1 MCAFDGLTFKQGLT
15 KVGYPDD
22 QAEALSA
29 LIRDHVVGN
38 AATKEDLLHTEQ
50 RLNEKI
56 DRIEERLR
64 AEINTLGQKMTIQLG
79 SMSIAGVVIILTA
92 MAFLI

>member
-1 MCAFDGLTFKQGLT
+1 MSAFDGLTFKQELT
-15 KVGYPDD
+15 KVGIPTD

-38 AATKEDLLHTEQ
+38 AASKDDLLHVEQ

-56 DRIEERLR
+56 NRVEERLR
-64 AEINTLGQKMTIQLG
+64 AEVNSLGQSMTIKLG
-79 SMSIAGVVIILTA
+79 SLSIAGVVIILTA
-92 MAFLI
+92 MALLL

>member
-1 MCAFDGLTFKQGLT
+1 MSAFDGLTFKQGLT

-50 RLNEKI
+50 RLNAKI

>member
-1 MCAFDGLTFKQGLT
+1 MSAFDGLTFKQGLT